1 MITAHQNTANS
12 VISLLGLLFLP
23 SLASAH
29 AGHDH
34 AHWLS
39 STIHVLTVLAVLGV
53 GVAFVGDSKEGA
65 RIATGKEGKKRVI
78 RSPFSLWR
86 SISLR
91 NALQPLSIHNF
102 PNFVQVLRTRIAVI
116 NVVRM
121 PHTSMVST
129 G

>member
-39 STIHVLTVLAVLGV
+39 STIHVLTVLAILGV
-53 GVAFVGDSKEGA
+53 GVALGATVKRRSADRDRKE
-65 RIATGKEGKKRVI
+65 RK
-78 RSPFSLWR
+78 
-86 SISLR
+86 
-91 NALQPLSIHNF
+91 
-102 PNFVQVLRTRIAVI
+102 
-116 NVVRM
+116 
-121 PHTSMVST
+121 
-129 G
+129 